1 MIAMKNGINKV
12 AKKLKKQ
19 ATYPNEIFQKNPYIL
34 FVTLFYKLLA
44 RIQDDKK
51 KKTKSKQ
58 AKKQENMHTYKL
70 GRAYIPCLEVV
81 DENFKDPT
89 G

>member
-1 MIAMKNGINKV
+1 MLAMKNGINKV

-34 FVTLFYKLLA
+34 FVECSINYW
-44 RIQDDKK
+44 QDDKK

-58 AKKQENMHTYKL
+58 TKKQENMQVY
-70 GRAYIPCLEVV
+70 G
-81 DENFKDPT
+81 NN
-89 G
+89 